1 MLLGAD
7 PVSYAVVFTAGFVSF
22 ASPCVLPLV
31 PGYLGFV
38 SGVGF
43 DELAEN
49 RRAVAFPTLAFVA
62 GLAVAFTALGV
73 SVGLAGNALTQH
85 QRTLEIVG
93 GAIVILMGLV
103 LLGRGLPM
111 FMQRDRRVRIATQP
125 TTLVG
130 AALAGAAFGVGWAP
144 CIGPTLGAA
153 MTLATRSGS
162 ALTGGSLLL
171 VYALGLGIPFLLTGM
186 FFQQATRA
194 IGFMKRHLRVIN
206 AVGAAVLVLF
216 GVLIMTGEMTRI
228 TAELQRLG
236 TPSL

>member
-7 PVSYAVVFTAGFVSF
+7 PVSYAVVFAAGFVSF

-43 DELAEN
+43 DDLAEN
-49 RRAVAFPTLAFVA
+49 RRAVVVPTIAFVV
-62 GLAVAFTALGV
+62 GLAIAFTALGV

-85 QRTLEIVG
+85 RRTLEIVG
-93 GAIVILMGLV
+93 GVIVMAMGLV

-111 FMQRDRRVRIATQP
+111 FLQRDRRVHVATQP

-130 AALAGAAFGVGWAP
+130 AGLAGAAFGVGWTP

-153 MTLATRSGS
+153 MALATRSGS
-162 ALTGGSLLL
+162 AYLGGSLLL
-171 VYALGLGIPFLLTGM
+171 VYALGLGLPFLLAGL
-186 FFQQATRA
+186 FFQQATRV
-194 IGFMKRHLRVIN
+194 IGVLKRHLRVIN
-206 AVGAAVLVLF
+206 AVGAVVLVVF
-216 GVLIMTGEMTRI
+216 GGLLVTGEMTRI
-228 TAELQRLG
+228 TAELQKLG
-236 TPSL
+236 TPAL